1 MAAMREEL
9 VERFGN
15 DLAERNSASVVTS
28 NMLEKNW
35 GAVAAADTV
44 GDGEAIKPALTKI
57 FGLLDTNGD
66 GTISESEG
74 VAAGRALF
82 GNGHK
87 GQNWCDAAATRT
99 RAARRPLQLPPA
111 RCSLLDTSTAGAGG
125 TRCSRML
132 TTIWTGRYV
141 LFRWPLFT
149 WSAVSRG
156 PIVLLSSLPKASSRA
171 LTLSGAPK

>member
-28 NMLEKNW
+28 NMLEKGW
-35 GAVAAADTV
+35 GAVAAGDTV
-44 GDGEAIKPALTKI
+44 GDWEAIKPVLTKI
-57 FGLLDTNGD
+57 FGLLDANGD

-87 GQNWCDAAATRT
+87 GQNWWEVAPVWTDFPRGWPPAMVPAAARCCPLLPVAE
-99 RAARRPLQLPPA
+99 RHVAA
-111 RCSLLDTSTAGAGG
+111 AGG
-125 TRCSRML
+125 TRCLRMRM
-132 TTIWTGRYV
+132 TTSMARCA
-141 LFRWPLFT
+141 LSARPPL
-149 WSAVSRG
+149 
-156 PIVLLSSLPKASSRA
+156 LPAE
-171 LTLSGAPK
+171 